1 MNKMNITFAI
11 TVILVAVGIVSEF
24 SNFCTGLIYWTITA
38 CFGYSIYYDFTH
50 KTDKEICNKLGYSD
64 NYTKN
69 AE

>member
-1 MNKMNITFAI
+1 MNKMNITFVI

-24 SNFCTGLIYWTITA
+24 SNFCTGLVYWTITA
-38 CFGYSIYYDFTH
+38 CCGYSTYDDFTH

-64 NYTKN
+64 NYLKD